1 MTLSLFSRF
10 ACATAA
16 LALAAPLGAQSQVPT
31 APEQDLSNPDSAF
44 VDNFQPG
51 SWQAVIAR
59 TERGHLIGNPR
70 AEAQL
75 IEFVSYT
82 CGHCAAFTREG
93 EPALD
98 IALLQ
103 PGKLA
108 FEVRPVI
115 RNAIDLT
122 ISLMAQCGDPAG
134 FKDRHRMFMVT
145 QAEWMEKAASAPQ
158 SQQAAWARGDKA
170 SRMNAANALGLAQML
185 AQRGQSRT
193 EIDACVMDDAA
204 ARLLLDNNRADY
216 AEFAVQ
222 GTPSFALD
230 GKLLDEVH
238 SWGALY
244 PVLTARFAPAPE
256 DGIFGPG

>member
-1 MTLSLFSRF
+1 MTFSPLSRLAF
-10 ACATAA
+10 AAAA
-16 LALAAPLGAQSQVPT
+16 LALAAPLGAQSGAD

-44 VDNFQPG
+44 VDTFQPG
-51 SWQAVIAR
+51 NWQAVIAR

-70 AEAQL
+70 AEVRL

-82 CGHCAAFTREG
+82 CGHCADFTREG

-122 ISLMAQCGDPAG
+122 VSLLAQCGDPAG
-134 FKDRHRMFMVT
+134 FKDRHRMLMMAQDDWLGQIT
-145 QAEWMEKAASAPQ
+145 AAPQ
-158 SQQAAWARGDKA
+158 SQQATWMQGDKA
-170 SRMNAANALGLAQML
+170 SRMNAASALGLADML
-185 AQRGQSRT
+185 AERGQSRR

-204 ARLLLDNNRADY
+204 AQTLIDNNRADY
-216 AEFAVQ
+216 AEFAVP

-230 GKLLDEVH
+230 GKLLDRVH
-238 SWGALY
+238 NWNALY
-244 PVLTARFAPAPE
+244 PVLSARFAPVPE
-256 DGIFGPG
+256 EGIFGPG